1 MLRGDSP
8 VAPKQHSKP
17 NPDMTDSRPKVTG
30 VGRFA
35 FGSLV
40 EPGKNLNGHPEWCC
54 ALQLDMKA
62 SEPLINLV
70 AEYIDAGYKQYGDLW
85 PKKSESLNVPYKQA
99 TKPAGD
105 GTDNRVPDP
114 DNLLWKI
121 TRNGKVNRNGAQVDN
136 TPPQIISGS
145 GKVLRPEQ
153 IPNIGFGSTGVA
165 IFHPAV
171 YSYAG
176 QHGVKFRLVGF
187 QIAELKEGGALPELA
202 PIEGGWTP
210 DSDGDAAVDLAAL
223 VGAAS

>member
-8 VAPKQHSKP
+8 VAPKTHLQPKT
-17 NPDMTDSRPKVTG
+17 DMTDNVTKVTG
-30 VGRFA
+30 IGRFA

-40 EPGKNLNGHPEWCC
+40 EPGKNLSGRAEWSCH
-54 ALQLDMKA
+54 LELDMKA
-62 SEPLINLV
+62 SEPLLNIV
-70 AEYIDAGYKQYGDLW
+70 AEYIDAGYKQFGDVW
-85 PKKSESLNVPYKQA
+85 PKKQESLNVPYKQA
-99 TKPAGD
+99 TQPNPSGE
-105 GTDNRVPDP
+105 GRIPDP
-114 DNLLWKI
+114 DHLLWKI
-121 TRNGKVNRNGAQVDN
+121 VRNGMVKRNGAEMDN
-136 TPPQIISGS
+136 TPPRIISGS

-165 IFHPAV
+165 IFHPGV

-187 QIAELKEGGALPELA
+187 QIAELKEGGALPDLA